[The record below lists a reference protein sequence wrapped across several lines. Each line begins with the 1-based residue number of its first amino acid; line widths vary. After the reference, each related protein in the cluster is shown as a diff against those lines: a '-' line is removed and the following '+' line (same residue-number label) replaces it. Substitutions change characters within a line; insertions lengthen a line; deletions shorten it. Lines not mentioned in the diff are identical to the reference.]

1 MNYLKIKIEPIGCKH
16 IHQQLEK
23 AFISYMLG
31 RGWVLRIN
39 KETGLMAFYSIDPRG
54 KQRTFKIVK
63 GAEMRQSAQIEYH
76 AFLKMYLIKG
86 PEFLQKLENSLSNV
100 RKVG

>member
-31 RGWVLRIN
+31 AWLGITHKQGNWIDGVLLN
-39 KETGLMAFYSIDPRG
+39 
-54 KQRTFKIVK
+54 
-63 GAEMRQSAQIEYH
+63 
-76 AFLKMYLIKG
+76 
-86 PEFLQKLENSLSNV
+86 
-100 RKVG
+100 

>member
-39 KETGLMAFYSIDPRG
+39 KETGLMTFYSIDPRG

-76 AFLKMYLIKG
+76 AFLKMYLSEG
-86 PEFLQKLENSLSNV
+86 SEFLRDLEKSLSNV

>member
-1 MNYLKIKIEPIGCKH
+1 MNYLKIKIEPFGCKH

-39 KETGLMAFYSIDPRG
+39 KETGLMTFYSVDPRG

-63 GAEMRQSAQIEYH
+63 GAEMRHSAQIEYY

-86 PEFLQKLENSLSNV
+86 SQFLRDLEKSLSNV